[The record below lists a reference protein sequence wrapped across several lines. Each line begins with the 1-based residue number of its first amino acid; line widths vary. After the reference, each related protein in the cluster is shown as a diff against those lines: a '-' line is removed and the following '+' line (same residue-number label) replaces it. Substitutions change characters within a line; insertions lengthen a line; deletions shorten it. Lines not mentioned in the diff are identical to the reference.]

1 MKLKTY
7 KEYLKMTKEKIEE
20 TLAPI
25 RAMQARK
32 QAELE
37 MAKLDEK
44 IVTLESEITTLCTQ
58 NPIPFDKIINKQD
71 EMKLSER
78 RRKQFK
84 EIIDQLFCED

>member
-44 IVTLESEITTLCTQ
+44 IVTLKSEITTLCTQ
-58 NPIPFDKIINKQD
+58 NPIPFDRIIYKQD
-71 EMKLSER
+71 EMKLAER
-78 RRKQFK
+78 RRKQFQ
-84 EIIDQLFCED
+84 EIIGQLFCED